1 MKEQFCM
8 VLTTTNCQEFAQKII
23 DAVLEQRL
31 AACIQTIPIQSS
43 YWWEGQVHS
52 DNELLL
58 VIKTKTALYEGLEE
72 VILLNHN
79 YELPEIVHTPIT
91 KGFDP
96 YLVWLDETTR
106 S

>member
-8 VLTTTNCQEFAQKII
+8 VLTTTDCQEFAQKKI

-43 YWWEGQVHS
+43 YWWDGQVHS
-52 DNELLL
+52 DNEL
-58 VIKTKTALYEGLEE
+58 
-72 VILLNHN
+72 
-79 YELPEIVHTPIT
+79 PEIIHMPIT

-96 YLVWLDETTR
+96 YLAWLDETTR
-106 S
+106 N